1 MTRPRIAIRLSTL
14 VFVVIPLACGVRG
27 PPVPPIVRITD
38 QVSDLSAERFGDEV
52 YLRLT
57 IPTPTADPG
66 RAGGRRRRERAR
78 PESAELD
85 RVEVYAVTTQ
95 PAEDQPRL
103 SEDEWLELATLVAT
117 LEVERPDPDDDAESS
132 DVGGERQYALG
143 DQVTLVELLT
153 AEVRV
158 PVEIAETDERED
170 PEEPGPDEASDD
182 DVGVPGPLASP
193 PLPQVPRRTYI
204 ARGVSTRGREGQS
217 STRAAVPLGPVPEPP
232 GFPVVTYTAETV
244 SLAWILSA
252 TARLP
257 VQQQLEG
264 TLPSITLL
272 PPQTP
277 SRYEVYDLTEPEPE
291 ADPETDAE
299 TDVEEAGVAVPM
311 AVNGSPLEVTSYTAG
326 APTFGVER
334 CFAVRT
340 IDVADPVD
348 ELVVRSAPSEK
359 ACIMLV
365 DTFPPAPPTGL
376 VAVASD
382 GAISLTWTGNTEDDV
397 VGYVVLRGSASG
409 ETLDPLVTEPVT
421 ATNFRDT
428 SVEVGE
434 RYAYAVQAIDNAAPP
449 NMSTPSLRV
458 VEQAR

>member
-1 MTRPRIAIRLSTL
+1 MTRPRIAIRLSTF

-27 PPVPPIVRITD
+27 PPVPPIVLIPD

-66 RAGGRRRRERAR
+66 LAGGRRRRERAR
-78 PESAELD
+78 PASADLD
-85 RVEVYAVTTQ
+85 RVEVYALTTQ

-132 DVGGERQYALG
+132 DVDGERQYALG
-143 DQVTLVELLT
+143 DQVTLVEVLT

-158 PVEIAETDERED
+158 PVEIAEADERED

-182 DVGVPGPLASP
+182 DVSGPLASP
-193 PLPQVPRRTYI
+193 PLPQLPRRTYI

-217 STRAAVPLGPVPEPP
+217 LTRVAVPLGPAPEPP
-232 GFPVVTYTAETV
+232 GFPAVTYTAETV
-244 SLAWILSA
+244 SIAWIPPA

-257 VQQQLEG
+257 VQQQLDG

-277 SRYEVYDLTEPEPE
+277 SRYEVYDLTEPGPE
-291 ADPETDAE
+291 VDPETDAE
-299 TDVEEAGVAVPM
+299 TDVEEAGMAVPM
-311 AVNGSPLEVTSYTAG
+311 AVNGLPLEVTSYTAG
-326 APTFGVER
+326 VPTFGVER

-409 ETLDPLVTEPVT
+409 ATLDPLVTELVT

-434 RYAYAVQAIDNAAPP
+434 RYAYAVQAIDNATLP